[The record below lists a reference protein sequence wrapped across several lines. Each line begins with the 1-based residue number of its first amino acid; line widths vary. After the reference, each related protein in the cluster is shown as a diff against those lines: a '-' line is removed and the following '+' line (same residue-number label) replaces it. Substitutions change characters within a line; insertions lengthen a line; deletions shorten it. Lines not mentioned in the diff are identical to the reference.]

1 MFNFKSR
8 KRIEILED
16 SLSSN
21 ESIFKLEIERI
32 NQYYNEQIHMYENQL
47 EVHEKKFTEK
57 LDKLEQDHQNEI
69 KRINEHYQS
78 MIDTLNLEHAKVIEN
93 IRKCKMNEHLIVNDY
108 NSINNL
114 LKEALD
120 KFENKSIDMLEIQNM
135 LKNQFDMQIFTKENE
150 LKIREKQ
157 LQSKFNFLAPNNV
170 FSFKIVN
177 LPQVC
182 LIKQKIK
189 IKFWKMIDQ
198 N

>member
-57 LDKLEQDHQNEI
+57 LDKLEQDHRNEI